1 MTFEY
6 MQRVVV
12 EANLEVDNVGDCVL
26 QANNDFGNE
35 YYLLIKTELGW
46 SEVLEY
52 GPCIPDIQIL
62 PLDYK
67 IAWIRVGFQ
76 SGISGKEPTC
86 QSRRHKRHRFDSW
99 VRKIPSRRAWQPSPV
114 LLPEESHG
122 QRSLVGYSL

>member
-35 YYLLIKTELGW
+35 YYLLIKTELGF

-52 GPCIPDIQIL
+52 GPCMPDIQIL
-62 PLDYK
+62 PLDYNISYSRFEYNQGK
-67 IAWIRVGFQ
+67 LERIIDKFLNNPKRVITQAKVTDYESIKEFLVNPVDKVFFQ
-76 SGISGKEPTC
+76 G
-86 QSRRHKRHRFDSW
+86 R
-99 VRKIPSRRAWQPSPV
+99 
-114 LLPEESHG
+114 
-122 QRSLVGYSL
+122 

>member
-52 GPCIPDIQIL
+52 GPCMPDIQLL
-62 PLDYK
+62 PLDYNISYSRFEYNQGK
-67 IAWIRVGFQ
+67 LERIIDKFLNNPKRLITQARVTDYESIKDFL
-76 SGISGKEPTC
+76 
-86 QSRRHKRHRFDSW
+86 
-99 VRKIPSRRAWQPSPV
+99 VNPV
-114 LLPEESHG
+114 DKVFFKG
-122 QRSLVGYSL
+122 RSM

>member
-35 YYLLIKTELGW
+35 YYLLIKTELGF

-52 GPCIPDIQIL
+52 GPCMPDIQML
-62 PLDYK
+62 PLDYNISYSRFEYNQGK
-67 IAWIRVGFQ
+67 LERIIDKFLNNPKRVITQAKVTDYESIKEFLVNPVDKVFFQ
-76 SGISGKEPTC
+76 GR
-86 QSRRHKRHRFDSW
+86 Q
-99 VRKIPSRRAWQPSPV
+99 
-114 LLPEESHG
+114 L
-122 QRSLVGYSL
+122 